1 MRQLENPEHETTNTM
16 NIQLDFRSGQP
27 IYLQIVEQVRNLVAS
42 GDLKQGDQ
50 LPTVRQLA
58 TELRVNFNTV
68 ARAYRLL
75 DEAGLIS
82 TQQGRGTYIWEA
94 PSAEMVNQLRQQSLE
109 GLTREY
115 LAEAARLSY
124 TPDEIARTIVPYLQ
138 EWKDRGEAPNQN
150 NEV

>member
-1 MRQLENPEHETTNTM
+1 MEIL
-16 NIQLDFRSGQP
+16 IDFRSGQP
-27 IYLQIVEQVRNLVAS
+27 IYLQIVEQVRKLVAE
-42 GDLKQGDQ
+42 GALKQGDQ

-94 PSAEMVNQLRQQSLE
+94 PSEEALNKLRQEGLD
-109 GLTREY
+109 GLTRRY
-115 LAEAARLSY
+115 LAQASRLAFKPEEVEQAVVHHLQ
-124 TPDEIARTIVPYLQ
+124 TWKEDGPFFEPETIQ
-138 EWKDRGEAPNQN
+138 
-150 NEV
+150 